1 MVVYESEHVIAFF
14 PKSMEVL
21 GHTLVVPKQH
31 YVSLYDIPSDLL
43 GELMNTCKIIS
54 LAYRERIGAVGMNIL
69 HSS

>member
-1 MVVYESEHVIAFF
+1 
-14 PKSMEVL
+14 MEVL

-69 HSS
+69 HAS